1 MTETSGASEPQ
12 QDAQQEDARARFRE
26 ALDKKKARGGGG
38 SNPHD
43 PGKVVVPGSNTKKQ
57 KTFRRKSGG

>member
-1 MTETSGASEPQ
+1 MSETSGASGPEQ
-12 QDAQQEDARARFRE
+12 DARARFRE
-26 ALDKKKARGGGG
+26 ALEKKKARGGAG
-38 SNPHD
+38 SQPHD